1 MGPGRRCSRSSY
13 GRLCTRDWSELA
25 GCRLAGLGVK
35 SAAVLAMV
43 QKCLPPPSDLAV
55 LWPLLSTLLL
65 PLALFGEEEGS
76 TQWSRLHSHS
86 LALGW
91 PWKEEAKSVPC
102 NTA

>member
-25 GCRLAGLGVK
+25 GCRLVGLGVK
-35 SAAVLAMV
+35 SVAVLAMV

-76 TQWSRLHSHS
+76 TQRSRLHSHS